1 MEAIKIQKIVER
13 QQSFFK
19 TGKTRDTSF
28 RRKAL
33 MRLKKEIE
41 RQQEEILK
49 ALYEDLGKSR
59 TEGFMSELTLVL
71 GEINYMLRH
80 LDSLSRDQLVL
91 PELAQLPSVC
101 IRRPV
106 PYGTVLIMSPWNYPF
121 MLTIEPLVD
130 ALAAGNT
137 AVVKPS
143 AYAPHTALA
152 IEKVLKAAF
161 PEKYVA
167 IVQGGREKNEE
178 LLNQKFDY
186 IFFTGSMNVGKIVME
201 KAAKHLTPVSLELG
215 GKSPCFV
222 DRTADISL
230 AARRIVFG
238 KFLNCGQTCVAPDYI
253 LCHESIKEHLVSE
266 LIREVQLQYGRYPL
280 ANKNYGKIVNKKH
293 FQRLT
298 ALIDKEKCVW
308 GGDYNEEELRIEPT
322 ILADVTYDDPVMQ
335 EEIFGPVLPIVTY
348 RSLWE
353 AVEKVESLPHPLAL
367 YIFSQSPSA
376 VNYIQGH
383 CRFGGGCVNDTII
396 HLATS
401 QMGFGGVGESG
412 MGSYHGKDGFA
423 AFTHYTSIVKKGKWP
438 DLSVRYQP
446 YTKAKD
452 EFIHRFLS

>member
-335 EEIFGPVLPIVTY
+335 EEIFGPILPIVPVKNAD
-348 RSLWE
+348 E
-353 AVEKVESLPHPLAL
+353 AIQFINEREKPLAF
-367 YIFSQSPSA
+367 YVFSHNSKVIFTA
-376 VNYIQGH
+376 H
-383 CRFGGGCVNDTII
+383 ACCREPR
-396 HLATS
+396 S
-401 QMGFGGVGESG
+401 
-412 MGSYHGKDGFA
+412 
-423 AFTHYTSIVKKGKWP
+423 
-438 DLSVRYQP
+438 
-446 YTKAKD
+446 
-452 EFIHRFLS
+452 